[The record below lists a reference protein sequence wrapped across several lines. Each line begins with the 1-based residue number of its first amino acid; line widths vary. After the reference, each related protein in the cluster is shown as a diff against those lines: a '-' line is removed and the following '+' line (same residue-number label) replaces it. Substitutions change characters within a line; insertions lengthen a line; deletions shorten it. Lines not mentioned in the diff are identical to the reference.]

1 MQRSTIVLLTV
12 LGIPLTLTF
21 PALAENREDVVR
33 RCLNGLLYTEID
45 YNGDPGFE
53 AQRTIVSQPSAALA
67 CEGVRTRRQALEIR
81 RCVLGVLYDDIDYDG
96 SPGFNARRTE
106 IEPEAAAR
114 ACRICPYGR

>member
-1 MQRSTIVLLTV
+1 MQRFILVLLTIV
-12 LGIPLTLTF
+12 GIPLTPISPT
-21 PALAENREDVVR
+21 LAENREDVVR

-53 AQRTIVSQPSAALA
+53 TQRTIVSQSSAALA
-67 CEGVRTRRQALEIR
+67 CQGVRTRRQALEIR

-106 IEPEAAAR
+106 IAPEAAAR
-114 ACRICPYGR
+114 ACQICPYGR